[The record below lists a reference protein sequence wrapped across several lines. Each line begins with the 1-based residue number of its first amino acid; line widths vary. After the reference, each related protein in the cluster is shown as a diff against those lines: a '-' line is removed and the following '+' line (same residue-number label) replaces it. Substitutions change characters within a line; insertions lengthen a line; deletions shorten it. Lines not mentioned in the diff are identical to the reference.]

1 MFKFVVFL
9 VTFLALTSQ
18 ALSAVKWNN
27 PGSGGDKRPVQLL
40 KKLVT
45 KEITASELSD
55 EDLCL
60 SLKFLDLP
68 STFYEHQKR
77 GLDCLAIKNSQK
89 GWVMPSR
96 DEAFKYLKQYKR
108 IYKIALPS
116 FSFDNSRPSF
126 GNLKKTASTYQKL
139 NQNFNDEFSEKNQ
152 ISNRMQFCLDWFGS
166 VKYVAENQSKNLD
179 GSFGWKDDTLR
190 DGFVICQGEFNQI
203 YLRALNDKDILDQLE
218 QMLLSWINNDGLRRD
233 VETDNDIF
241 GQILLFNKA
250 SIAIE
255 MHHSSFGWSKEQ
267 NKKLSKWLNDRVVE
281 MFPTDKRPIS
291 KICPTNTKSSE
302 FKTIEACQNGGILRA
317 QALLRVAIWNK
328 DPELVEMAYL
338 TFHRYM
344 TGIREDGSNIADSTR
359 GCAAADYNIWA
370 SQFMS
375 DFLFHW
381 DRIANPLWDTQFVN
395 GSTPSDA
402 VEYSLSLFGNFESIN
417 KHTLNKRWKN
427 CDVYK
432 AEKKQQASRRYEE
445 ETYYPRVSFSPYF
458 QYRGYLINELKN
470 YDRLSESTY
479 TAQSGANYEVALI
492 HLNPKLEEALNK
504 YIAKKEE
511 QKKQAIAKIKEQ
523 EKQARKLETAKNQAR
538 IKEQAKKIQ
547 QKKELL
553 KTQIRQ
559 LENDIL
565 DKFHFQS
572 GTQFS
577 LASSIYQVP
586 NSTLFV
592 IDEKEAPQI
601 RKVNSAE
608 ERKKIHASFT
618 VGLMNEEKISST
630 RLIPKTISNFGS
642 LISLMEYD
650 GDEINQTTSIG
661 VATGHLKDL
670 AGGLAEINE
679 LASKNCGSLPGKLS
693 KRGAYEWV
701 FIITKTK
708 DKQIVK
714 QQDCVLDVFLSQQN
728 QVSEFYKGL
737 LMISTNLENYLNAV
751 Q

>member
-45 KEITASELSD
+45 KEITVSELSD

-126 GNLKKTASTYQKL
+126 GNLEKTANTYQKL
-139 NQNFNDEFSEKNQ
+139 NQNFNLDYSEQNK
-152 ISNRMQFCLDWFGS
+152 ISYRMQFCLDWFGS
-166 VKYVAENQSKNLD
+166 VNYVAENQSKGLD

-190 DGFVICQGEFNQI
+190 DGFVICSGEFNEI
-203 YLRALNDKDILDQLE
+203 YLRALNDKGIRDKLE
-218 QMLLSWINNDGLRRD
+218 QMLLSWIDNDGLRRD

-241 GQILLFNKA
+241 VQVLLFNKA

-255 MHHSSFGWSKEQ
+255 MFHSSFGWSKEQ

-291 KICPTNTKSSE
+291 KICPINTKSSE
-302 FKTIEACQNGGILRA
+302 FKTIEACQNGGVLRA

-417 KHTLNKRWKN
+417 KHTLSKRWKN
-427 CDVYK
+427 CDIYK
-432 AEKKQQASRRYEE
+432 AERKQEASRRYEE
-445 ETYYPRVSFSPYF
+445 EGYYPRVSFSPYF
-458 QYRGYLINELKN
+458 QYNGDLIDILKN

-479 TAQSGANYEVALI
+479 TAQSGANYEIALI
-492 HLNPKLEEALNK
+492 NLNPNLEEKLNT
-504 YIAKKEE
+504 Y
-511 QKKQAIAKIKEQ
+511 IAKIKEE
-523 EKQARKLETAKNQAR
+523 EKQERKLEIAKNQAR

-547 QKKELL
+547 QKKEQL
-553 KTQIRQ
+553 KIQIRQ

-565 DKFHFQS
+565 EKFDFQS
-572 GTQFS
+572 GTQFT
-577 LASSIYQVP
+577 LTSSIYQVP

-592 IDEKEAPQI
+592 IDEKEAPKI

-608 ERKKIHASFT
+608 EKKKIHVSFT

-661 VATGHLKDL
+661 VATGNLKDL
-670 AGGLAEINE
+670 AGDLAEINE

-737 LMISTNLENYLNAV
+737 LMISTNLENYINAV

>member
-1 MFKFVVFL
+1 
-9 VTFLALTSQ
+9 
-18 ALSAVKWNN
+18 
-27 PGSGGDKRPVQLL
+27 
-40 KKLVT
+40 
-45 KEITASELSD
+45 
-55 EDLCL
+55 
-60 SLKFLDLP
+60 
-68 STFYEHQKR
+68 
-77 GLDCLAIKNSQK
+77 
-89 GWVMPSR
+89 MPTR

-108 IYKIALPS
+108 IYKIVMPS
-116 FSFDNSRPSF
+116 FSFEFSRPSF
-126 GNLKKTASTYQKL
+126 GNLERTASTYQKL
-139 NQNFNDEFSEKNQ
+139 NQKFNRYFSEQNK
-152 ISNRMQFCLDWFGS
+152 ISYRMQFCLDWFGN
-166 VKYVAENQSKNLD
+166 VKYVAENQSKSLD

-190 DGFVICQGEFNQI
+190 DGFVVCQGEFNKI
-203 YLRALNDKDILDQLE
+203 YLRALNDKGIRDQLE

-241 GQILLFNKA
+241 GQVLLFNKA

-255 MHHSSFGWSKEQ
+255 MFHSSFSWSKEQ
-267 NKKLSKWLNDRVVE
+267 NKKLSIWLNNRVVE

-344 TGIREDGSNIADSTR
+344 TGIRKDGSNIADSTR

-381 DRIANPLWDTQFVN
+381 DRIGKPLWDTQFVN
-395 GSTPSDA
+395 DSTPSDA

-417 KHTLNKRWKN
+417 KHTLSKRWKN

-445 ETYYPRVSFSPYF
+445 VGYYPRVSFSPYF
-458 QYRGYLINELKN
+458 QYNGDLIDVLKN

-479 TAQSGANYEVALI
+479 DAQSGANYEIALI
-492 HLNPKLEEALNK
+492 NLNPNLEETLNE
-504 YIAKKEE
+504 YIAEKEA
-511 QKKQAIAKIKEQ
+511 QKKQAIAKMKEQ
-523 EKQARKLETAKNQAR
+523 EKQARKLVIAKNQAR
-538 IKEQAKKIQ
+538 LKEQAKKIQ
-547 QKKELL
+547 QKKEQL
-553 KTQIRQ
+553 KIQIRQ

-565 DKFHFQS
+565 EKFDFQS
-572 GTQFS
+572 GTQFI

-592 IDEKEAPQI
+592 IDEEEAPQI

-608 ERKKIHASFT
+608 EKKKIYASFT
-618 VGLMNEEKISST
+618 ISLMNEEKISST
-630 RLIPKTISNFGS
+630 KLIPKTISNFSS
-642 LISLMEYD
+642 LISLMEYN
-650 GDEINQTTSIG
+650 GNKISQTATIG
-661 VATGHLKDL
+661 IATGHLKKL
-670 AGGLAEINE
+670 AGDLSEINK
-679 LASKNCGSLPGKLS
+679 LAAKQCGSLPGKLS
-693 KRGAYEWV
+693 KSGSYEWIFV
-701 FIITKTK
+701 VTKTK

-714 QQDCVLDVFLSQQN
+714 QQNCVLNVFLSQQN
-728 QVSEFYKGL
+728 HVSEFYKGL
-737 LMISTNLENYLNAV
+737 LMISTNLESYVNTV